1 MTLFALFKNL
11 SIQKMNTN
19 YLNFKNFNQKEK
31 KSVALPTT

>member
-19 YLNFKNFNQKEK
+19 YLNFNKILTKKKKNK
-31 KSVALPTT
+31 